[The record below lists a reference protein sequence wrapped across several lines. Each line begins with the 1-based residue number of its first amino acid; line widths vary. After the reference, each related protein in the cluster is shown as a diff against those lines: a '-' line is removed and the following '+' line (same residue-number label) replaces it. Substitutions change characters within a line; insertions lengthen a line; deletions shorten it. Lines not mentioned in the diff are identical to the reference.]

1 MKNKIF
7 LFACLILM
15 VTALMADVSFISVAN
30 EESYNSVKDFTN
42 TYEINLNKHQSK
54 DVVKC
59 QAVRLARNWFITAA
73 HCVKEVCSGDC
84 SFQARLMVGDNYEA
98 DFTTTQA
105 KKLSKKIFTFSKT
118 QINSGQT
125 LYDIALIYFD
135 PKETKIIWKD
145 LRRQRYNEN
154 VDSFFAMPISEAEF
168 LKRVPSRAAYVR
180 ALNGTN
186 LPTILVIDSKKPLVL
201 NRDLSII
208 SIWSGKKELL
218 KSTKAP
224 VFYSAKLSNII
235 TKNFG
240 VIQGISGSG
249 VMTNTGELLGIVSA
263 KADLI
268 RQIGNETDTTP
279 LVYIAPFD
287 NEILEFIL
295 QHIPNISYITADDN
309 YVRELTAQ
317 ERRKLIAIEQLKMN
331 LKEKI

>member
-1 MKNKIF
+1 MKNKIL
-7 LFACLILM
+7 LFTFLILL
-15 VTALMADVSFISVAN
+15 VTPLMAEVSFISVSD

-42 TYEINLNKHQSK
+42 TYEINLNKHQTK
-54 DVVKC
+54 DIVKC

-105 KKLSKKIFTFSKT
+105 KKFSKKIFTFSKT
-118 QINSGQT
+118 QLKSGQT

-135 PKETKIIWKD
+135 PKETKTILKD
-145 LRRQRYNEN
+145 SHGQILTESQFLRR
-154 VDSFFAMPISEAEF
+154 VS
-168 LKRVPSRAAYVR
+168 SRAAYAR

-186 LPTILVIDSKKPLVL
+186 LPTILVIDSKDPLVL
-201 NRDLSII
+201 KRDLSII

-224 VFYSAKLSNII
+224 IFYSSKLSNII
-235 TKNFG
+235 TNNFG
-240 VIQGISGSG
+240 VIKGISGSG

-268 RQIGNETDTTP
+268 RQTATETETTP

-287 NEILEFIL
+287 MEIMDDFIL
-295 QHIPNISYITADDN
+295 KHIPNISYVVADDN
-309 YVRELTAQ
+309 YIREPSTPEMRQLVT
-317 ERRKLIAIEQLKMN
+317 IEQVKMDLK
-331 LKEKI
+331 

>member
-1 MKNKIF
+1 MKKIF
-7 LFACLILM
+7 LFSFFIFLAA
-15 VTALMADVSFISVAN
+15 ALAAEVSFISVAD

-42 TYEINLNKHQSK
+42 TYEINLNKHQSDK
-54 DVVKC
+54 IVKC

-73 HCVKEVCSGDC
+73 HCVKEVCADAC

-98 DFTTTQA
+98 DFTTTHA
-105 KKLSKKIFTFSKT
+105 KNFSKKIFTFSKT

-135 PKETKIIWKD
+135 PKDTKTILKD
-145 LRRQRYNEN
+145 NKGRIL
-154 VDSFFAMPISEAEF
+154 PEAQF
-168 LKRVPSRAAYVR
+168 LNLVSSRAAYAR

-186 LPTILVIDSKKPLVL
+186 LPTILVIDSKAPLVL
-201 NRDLSII
+201 KRDLSII
-208 SIWSGKKELL
+208 SIWSGKKDLL

-224 VFYSAKLSNII
+224 VYYSSKLSNII

-263 KADLI
+263 KADLVS
-268 RQIGNETDTTP
+268 QLGDKTEVTP

-287 NEILEFIL
+287 KEIIEFIL
-295 QHIPNISYITADDN
+295 KYIPNISYIEADEN
-309 YVRELTAQ
+309 FTRRLSRP
-317 ERRKLIAIEQLKMN
+317 ERIRLSSIERLKMN
-331 LKEKI
+331 LQ